1 MIIIEVILGMLINV
15 NMCYDADM
23 IFLLFFVEYIV
34 FDSTDSRI
42 LLSFLRLL
50 LIFLLYGLVSFFA
63 IEVN

>member
-50 LIFLLYGLVSFFA
+50 LIFLLYGLVSFFRY
-63 IEVN
+63 

>member
-34 FDSTDSRI
+34 FDSADSRI